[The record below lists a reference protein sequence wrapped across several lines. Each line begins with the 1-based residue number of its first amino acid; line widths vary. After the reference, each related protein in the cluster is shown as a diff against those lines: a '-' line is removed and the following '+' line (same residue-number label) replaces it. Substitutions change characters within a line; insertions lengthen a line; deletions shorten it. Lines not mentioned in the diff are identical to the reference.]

1 MEKEQNGRYDDIL
14 DHPYPLETRRPRM
27 SMTDRAGQFSPFAA
41 LTGYEAAVEE
51 AARLTDEQREM
62 TEDMKATI
70 DGRLRFLADRLE
82 EEPMVTVTYFV
93 PDKRKKGGAYLTV
106 TDRVREIDE
115 IERCLVLAERGRI
128 PIEVIRELECELP
141 NESE

>member
-1 MEKEQNGRYDDIL
+1 MEHKQCGNYDDIL
-14 DHPYPLETRRPRM
+14 HLSYPWETRRTRM
-27 SMTDRAGQFSPFAA
+27 AMSDRAAQFSPFAA
-41 LTGYEAAVEE
+41 LTGYDAAVEE

-93 PDKRKKGGAYLTV
+93 PDQKKKGGAYVTV
-106 TDRVREIDE
+106 TDRLRRIDE
-115 IERCLVLAERGRI
+115 LERCLWLAERGSI
-128 PIEVIRELECELP
+128 PVDAIRELEADILDGLE
-141 NESE
+141 